1 MADGQAA
8 AVKPPEKKEDEKVP
22 FYKLFSFADKL
33 DILLMVVGTISAIG
47 NGVSQPLMTLIF
59 GELIDSFGGGDR
71 STVVHAVSKVSL
83 KLVYLGIGAGIA
95 SLLQMVCWMVT
106 GERQAT
112 RIRGLYLKTIL
123 RQDVEFF
130 DTQTS
135 TGEIIGRM
143 SGDTILIQEAMGE
156 KVGKFIQFFS
166 TFFGGFIIAFCR
178 GWLLSIVLCTCIP
191 ALVAAGAV
199 SAVLM
204 GKMATRGQTA
214 YADAGNVVEQTVGA
228 IRTVQ
233 SYTGEKQAVDKYDA
247 KLVIAYKASVKQ
259 GLASGTGFGCMLFM
273 VFSTYGLA
281 IWYGGKLI
289 ITKGYSGGKVVNVI
303 MSIMTGGIAIGQA
316 FPCVN
321 AFAAGQAAAY
331 KMFETIH
338 RKPKIDADCGG
349 IILEDIK
356 GEIELKDVYFRYP
369 ARPEIQIFQGFSIFI
384 PSGKTA
390 ALVGQSGSGKSTVI
404 SFVERFYDPEA
415 GQVLIDGVDLKK
427 LKLKWIRGK
436 IGLVSQEPILFA
448 TSIKENILYGKE
460 DATDEEIRRAIQ
472 LANAAKFI
480 DKLPKGLDTM
490 VGEHGTQLSGGQ
502 KQRIA
507 IARAILK
514 DPRILLLD
522 EATSALDAESE
533 RTVQEALD
541 NVMTN
546 RTTVVVAH
554 RLTTIRNADIIAV
567 VHQGKLVEQG
577 THDELMNDPEGAY
590 TQLVRMQERSKEAE
604 TSPSSQEETPHALD
618 RSLSR
623 SDSQRLSMRKSSS
636 NDSSRHSFT
645 LYGVPTFDL
654 RGIQPIEDD
663 VEEPDEDTTSR
674 RSKVSIRRLA
684 AMNKPEVPYLLLGCV
699 GAGVQGLVFPMF
711 GLLLSTAIR
720 IFFEPPSQLKK
731 DSSFWGLMMVVLGL
745 STLLALPVQN
755 YFFGVAG
762 GKLIQRIRSLSFKKV
777 VHQEISWFDDPTNS
791 SGAIGARLSSDAAT
805 VRSIV
810 GDALGLIAQNMS
822 TCLAGLIIAF
832 TANWLLAIIILAV
845 LPLVGLQGFLQ
856 MRFYKGFSADAK
868 VMYEEASQIA
878 NDAVSSIRTV
888 ASFSAE
894 DKVMKMYEQKCEGPL
909 KQGVRLGIV
918 SGAGFGVG
926 ALALYC
932 TQAFCFY
939 IGAILIQN
947 GRASFGEVFKVFFAL
962 TMSATGISQASA
974 TAPDVNKVKDSAASI
989 FELLDSKPE
998 IDSSK
1003 EEGTTLSSVR
1013 GEIELLHVSFKYP
1026 TRPDIPIFRDLCLS
1040 IPSGKTVALVGES
1053 GSGKSTVI
1061 ALIERFY
1068 NPNSGQI
1075 FLDGVELRKFRLS
1088 WLRQQMGLVSQ
1099 EPVLF
1104 NDTIRA
1110 NIAYG
1115 KKGEV
1120 TEEEIINATKAANAH
1135 TFISGLPNGYNTG
1148 VGERGVQLSGGQ
1160 KQRIAISRAILKD
1173 PKILLLDEATSALDA
1188 ESERIVQDALDRVM
1202 VNRTTVVVAHRLT
1215 TIMGADVI
1223 AVVKNGVLCEKG
1235 KHDVLMKI
1243 KDGVYASLVALHASA
1258 Q

>member
-1 MADGQAA
+1 MTADSSAPA
-8 AVKPPEKKEDEKVP
+8 PAPAPATPPEKKEDEKVP

-33 DILLMVVGTISAIG
+33 DILLIVVGAISAVG

-59 GELIDSFGGGDR
+59 GELVDAFGGGDR
-71 STVVHAVSKVSL
+71 STVVHVVTKVSL
-83 KLVYLGIGAGIA
+83 KLVYLGIGTGVA
-95 SLLQMVCWMVT
+95 SLLQMGCWMVT
-106 GERQAT
+106 GERQAA

-123 RQDVEFF
+123 RQDIEFF

-135 TGEIIGRM
+135 TGEIIERM
-143 SGDTILIQEAMGE
+143 SGDTILIQDTMGE
-156 KVGKFIQFFS
+156 KVGKFIQFSS

-178 GWLLSIVLCTCIP
+178 GWRLALVLCTCIP
-191 ALVAAGAV
+191 ALGVAGATT
-199 SAVLM
+199 AILM
-204 GKMATRGQTA
+204 GKMASLGQAA
-214 YADAGNVVEQTVGA
+214 YAEAGNVVEQTVGA

-233 SYTGEKQAVDKYDA
+233 SYTSEKQAMEKYDS
-247 KLVIAYKASVKQ
+247 KLVIAYKATLKQ
-259 GLASGTGFGCMLFM
+259 GLASGTGFGCMLFFI
-273 VFSTYGLA
+273 FSTYGLA
-281 IWYGGKLI
+281 VWYGGKLI
-289 ITKGYSGGKVVNVI
+289 ITEGYSGGKVVNVI
-303 MSIMTGGIAIGQA
+303 MSVMTGGIAIGQT

-331 KMFETIH
+331 KMFETIK
-338 RKPKIDADCGG
+338 RKPKIDADCDG
-349 IILEDIK
+349 IVLEDIK
-356 GEIELKDVYFRYP
+356 GDIELKDVYFRYP
-369 ARPEIQIFQGFSIFI
+369 ARPEVQIFQGFSMSIS
-384 PSGKTA
+384 SGKTA

-404 SFVERFYDPEA
+404 SLVERFYDPEA
-415 GQVLIDGVDLKK
+415 GEVLIDGVNLKK

-436 IGLVSQEPILFA
+436 IGLAL
-448 TSIKENILYGKE
+448 
-460 DATDEEIRRAIQ
+460 
-472 LANAAKFI
+472 
-480 DKLPKGLDTM
+480 KLQGLDTM

-533 RTVQEALD
+533 RTVQEALE
-541 NVMTN
+541 NVMRN

-554 RLTTIRNADIIAV
+554 RLTTIRNADMIAV
-567 VHQGKLVEQG
+567 VHVGKLVEKG
-577 THDELMNDPEGAY
+577 THDELMTDPEGAY
-590 TQLVRMQERSKEAE
+590 AQLVRMQERATQ
-604 TSPSSQEETPHALD
+604 TSTTGQEIILQGSDIRLSISEG
-618 RSLSR
+618 SLSR
-623 SDSQRLSMRKSSS
+623 SERHSFSIRKSTG
-636 NDSSRHSFT
+636 NDSSRHSFS
-645 LYGVPTFDL
+645 LYGLPNFDI
-654 RGIQPIEDD
+654 REIQPVENEIEQ
-663 VEEPDEDTTSR
+663 PDESTLKR

-684 AMNKPEVPYLLLGCV
+684 SMNKPEAPYLILGCV

-711 GLLLSTAIR
+711 GLLLSTAIK
-720 IFFEPPSQLKK
+720 IFFEPPNQLGN
-731 DSSFWGLMMVVLGL
+731 DSIFWGLMMVVLGL
-745 STLLALPVQN
+745 TTLLALPVQN

-762 GKLIQRIRSLSFKKV
+762 GKLIQRIRSMSFKKV
-777 VHQEISWFDDPTNS
+777 VHQEISWFDDPANS
-791 SGAIGARLSSDAAT
+791 SGAIGARLSGDAAT
-805 VRSIV
+805 VRSLV
-810 GDALGLIAQNMS
+810 GDALGLIAQNIS
-822 TCLAGLIIAF
+822 TCIAGLVIAF
-832 TANWLLAIIILAV
+832 TANWLLAIIILLV
-845 LPLVGLQGFLQ
+845 LPLVGMQGFLQ

-888 ASFSAE
+888 ASFNAE
-894 DKVMKMYEQKCEGPL
+894 DKVMKMYKKKCEGPL
-909 KQGVRLGIV
+909 KQGVRLGVV

-926 ALALYC
+926 SLVLYC

-939 IGAILIQN
+939 VGSLLIQD

-989 FELLDSKPE
+989 FELLDSEPK

-1003 EEGTTLSSVR
+1003 EEGITLTSVR
-1013 GEIELLHVSFKYP
+1013 GEIHLLHVSFKYP

-1068 NPNSGQI
+1068 NPDSGQI
-1075 FLDGVELRKFRLS
+1075 LMDGVELRRLKLS

-1110 NIAYG
+1110 NIVYG
-1115 KKGEV
+1115 KSGEV

-1135 TFISGLPNGYNTG
+1135 NFISALPNGYDTG
-1148 VGERGVQLSGGQ
+1148 VGERGMQLSGGQ

-1188 ESERIVQDALDRVM
+1188 ESERIVQDALERVM

-1215 TIMGADVI
+1215 TIMGADAI
-1223 AVVKNGVLCEKG
+1223 AVVKNGVICEKG
-1235 KHDVLMKI
+1235 KHEVLMKI
-1243 KDGVYASLVALHASA
+1243 EEGVYASLVALHATS

>member
-1 MADGQAA
+1 MADPAA
-8 AVKPPEKKEDEKVP
+8 ATLSEKKEEEKVP
-22 FYKLFSFADKL
+22 YYKLFSFADKL
-33 DILLMVVGTISAIG
+33 DVLLMVVGAIAAIG

-59 GELIDSFGGGDR
+59 GKLVDSFGEGVR
-71 STVVHAVSKVSL
+71 STIVHSVSKVAL
-83 KLVYLGIGAGIA
+83 KLVYLGIGGGVA
-95 SLLQMVCWMVT
+95 SLLQMMCWMVT
-106 GERQAT
+106 GERQAA

-123 RQDVEFF
+123 RQDIEFF

-143 SGDTILIQEAMGE
+143 SGDTILIQDAMGE
-156 KVGKFIQFFS
+156 KVGKFIQFAS
-166 TFFGGFIIAFCR
+166 TFLGGFLIAFCR
-178 GWLLSIVLCTCIP
+178 GWLLAIVLCTCIP
-191 ALVAAGAV
+191 ALGIAGAF

-204 GKMATRGQTA
+204 GKMATLGQAA
-214 YADAGNVVEQTVGA
+214 YAEAGNVVEQTVGS

-233 SYTGEKQAVDKYDA
+233 SFTGEKQAVDKYDS
-247 KLVIAYKASVKQ
+247 KLQIAYKAAAKQ
-259 GLASGTGFGCMLFM
+259 GLASGTGFGCMLFV
-273 VFSTYGLA
+273 VFATYGLA
-281 IWYGGKLI
+281 VWYGGKLI

-321 AFAAGQAAAY
+321 SFASGQAAAY
-331 KMFETIH
+331 KMFETIN
-338 RKPKIDADCGG
+338 RKPKIDAECSG
-349 IILEDIK
+349 IVLEDIK

-369 ARPEIQIFQGFSIFI
+369 ARPEVQIFQGFSISI

-404 SFVERFYDPEA
+404 SLVERFYDPEA
-415 GQVLIDGVDLKK
+415 GQVLIDGVNLKQ
-427 LKLKWIRGK
+427 LKLKWIRGE
-436 IGLVSQEPILFA
+436 IGLVSQEPILFT

-460 DATDEEIRRAIQ
+460 DATEEEIRRAIQ
-472 LANAAKFI
+472 LANAANFI
-480 DKLPKGLDTM
+480 DKLPQGLDTM

-514 DPRILLLD
+514 NPKILLLD

-533 RTVQEALD
+533 RVVQEALD

-554 RLTTIRNADIIAV
+554 RLTTIRNADMIAV
-567 VHQGKLVEQG
+567 VHLGKLVEQG
-577 THDELMNDPEGAY
+577 THDELMKDTEGAY
-590 TQLVRMQERSKEAE
+590 TQLVRMQERAKETE
-604 TSPSSQEETPHALD
+604 TSSSQEESPQVLE

-623 SDSQRLSMRKSSS
+623 SDSQRLSMRKSTS
-636 NDSSRHSFT
+636 NDSSRHSFS
-645 LYGVPTFDL
+645 LYGVPTFDMC
-654 RGIQPIEDD
+654 GIQPIEDEG
-663 VEEPDEDTTSR
+663 EEPDAVKLR
-674 RSKVSIRRLA
+674 KRKKVSISRLA
-684 AMNKPEVPYLLLGCV
+684 ALNKPEAPYLVLGCV
-699 GAGVQGLVFPMF
+699 GAGVQGLIFPMF

-720 IFFEPPSQLKK
+720 IFFEPSNQLSK
-731 DSSFWGLMMVVLGL
+731 DSKFWALMMVVLGL

-762 GKLIQRIRSLSFKKV
+762 GKLIQRIRSMSFKKV
-777 VHQEISWFDDPTNS
+777 VHQEISWFDDPANS
-791 SGAIGARLSSDAAT
+791 SGVIGARLSSDAST
-805 VRSIV
+805 VRKLV
-810 GDALGLIAQNMS
+810 GDALGLIAQNIS
-822 TCLAGLIIAF
+822 TCIAGLVIAF
-832 TANWLLAIIILAV
+832 TANWLLAFIILCA
-845 LPLVGLQGFLQ
+845 LPFVGLQGFIQ
-856 MRFYKGFSADAK
+856 MKFYKGFSADAK

-888 ASFSAE
+888 ASFNAE
-894 DKVMKMYEQKCEGPL
+894 DKVMKMYEKKCEAPL
-909 KQGVRLGIV
+909 NEGVKLGLV
-918 SGAGFGVG
+918 SGICFGIG
-926 ALALYC
+926 SLALYWA
-932 TQAFCFY
+932 QAFCFY
-939 IGAILIQN
+939 MGAVLIKHN
-947 GRASFGEVFKVFFAL
+947 TASFGEVFKVFFAL
-962 TMSATGISQASA
+962 TMSATGISQSSA
-974 TAPDVNKVKDSAASI
+974 TAPDFNKVKDSAASI
-989 FELLDSKPE
+989 FELLDSEPK

-1003 EEGTTLSSVR
+1003 EEGTTLASVR
-1013 GEIELLHVSFKYP
+1013 GEIELVHVSFKYP
-1026 TRPDIPIFRDLCLS
+1026 TRPDIPIFRDLCIS
-1040 IPSGKTVALVGES
+1040 IPSGKSIALVGES

-1068 NPNSGQI
+1068 NPDSGQI
-1075 FLDGVELRKFRLS
+1075 FLDGVELRKFKLS
-1088 WLRQQMGLVSQ
+1088 WLRHQMGLVSQ

-1115 KKGEV
+1115 KKGDV

-1135 TFISGLPNGYNTG
+1135 NFISGLPNGYDTN

-1173 PKILLLDEATSALDA
+1173 PRILLLDEATSALDT

-1215 TIMGADVI
+1215 TIMGADII
-1223 AVVKNGVLCEKG
+1223 AVVKNGVISEKG

-1243 KDGVYASLVALHASA
+1243 KGGVYASLVALHATS